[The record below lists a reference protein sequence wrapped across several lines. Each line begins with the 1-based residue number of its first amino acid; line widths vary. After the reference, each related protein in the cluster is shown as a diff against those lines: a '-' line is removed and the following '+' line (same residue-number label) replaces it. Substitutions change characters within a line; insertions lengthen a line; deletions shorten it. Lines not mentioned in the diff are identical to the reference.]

1 MTYVGEGLEV
11 ELEVDEAV
19 AVLQLQP
26 NQHTGQQCDE
36 LIIFVGGRVG
46 STP

>member
-1 MTYVGEGLEV
+1 VVTYVGERLEV

-26 NQHTGQQCDE
+26 TQHIHPNKNT
-36 LIIFVGGRVG
+36 I
-46 STP
+46 